1 LIICAVLPRTK
12 GEIIMAT
19 QENQVFLDVELCGET
34 ATTASDPVE
43 TDIIDLEVTK
53 TSDCEFA
60 LVGGNIC
67 YTVTI
72 TNYSDVDFI
81 TGEMGGIVIRD
92 PLSSNLEYVPGS
104 FYYTIDGGEPVTDD
118 PNIDGSNVLT
128 YTIEL
133 AAGETAVV
141 HFCVKVLSMPV

>member
-1 LIICAVLPRTK
+1 
-12 GEIIMAT
+12 MAT

-34 ATTASDPVE
+34 ATTSSDVTE

-53 TSDCEFA
+53 TADCDYA

-67 YTVTI
+67 YTITI
-72 TNYSDVDFI
+72 TNNSDVDFI
-81 TGEMGGIVIRD
+81 DGEMGGIVIRD
-92 PLSSNLEYVPGS
+92 PLASNVEYVPGS
-104 FYYTIDGGEPVTDD
+104 FEYTIDGGEPISAD